1 MPALVRSCPPHTS
14 RTPPPVQPP
23 AAHKPQPTA
32 RAICRVSIP
41 LPIKSSILK
50 PRSRRCSATNHQ
62 NSLLSPPDRIVN
74 TSPAA
79 GNEALDMKGLSITS
93 RARERLVVAHQAPE
107 DSPRLPRTR
116 LSASSGKPIDR
127 NSDAGGGNGK
137 RGGPL
142 SRWSLLPQSACARWA
157 VALAGAAL
165 LVAALLLLL
174 RADRIFTDVGGG
186 TTEACCFWD
195 RCSGQ
200 LCSTAAAVALR
211 RRKRRCAHVG
221 QLSFAAAQKNAPVAA
236 APHTRSNQTPFYPH
250 R

>member
-1 MPALVRSCPPHTS
+1 
-14 RTPPPVQPP
+14 
-23 AAHKPQPTA
+23 
-32 RAICRVSIP
+32 
-41 LPIKSSILK
+41 
-50 PRSRRCSATNHQ
+50 
-62 NSLLSPPDRIVN
+62 
-74 TSPAA
+74 
-79 GNEALDMKGLSITS
+79 MKGLSITS
-93 RARERLVVAHQAPE
+93 RARERLVVAHQALDSS

-186 TTEACCFWD
+186 TTEACCYWD

-221 QLSFAAAQKNAPVAA
+221 QLSFAAAQKKTHLSLLLRTREATKPPSTLTGRRAARRGAARRARGVLGGPAA
-236 APHTRSNQTPFYPH
+236 ADCMGRGDIGIPGVAQRAAAAAATAGSGDEHF
-250 R
+250 